1 MVNKANKINR
11 IIGRYS
17 AINISN
23 SGGTEEIAR
32 YLNNIYECEI
42 SYEEK
47 ISLKNIMNLFKHKDS
62 KVFLLGASKI
72 FILKFLFSTLIF
84 KCNPSVVYIKT
95 TNKVNKK
102 DLILR
107 LLLLYVFKKVN
118 VADLDG
124 SYFQVFP
131 SHRKMTI
138 NIPELVNVNLKSK
151 NILDSCIKL
160 NARDIDIG
168 YIGRVDDEKGFFE
181 VIEILQDIRLKDYK
195 KLCDILI
202 WDDKKDIQIINDIK
216 NKNIPS
222 LIFNTNFKSTNS
234 LPNYQNIKAVIL
246 PYRNFNSTIRVPLV
260 IFESLSAECLVFLPK
275 WIMEDKEILKLINE
289 FHNINKKEEKS
300 LFFYD
305 KRDDLIG
312 LLEQELV
319 NISEKT
325 Y

>member
-11 IIGRYS
+11 IIGRSS

-32 YLNNIYECEI
+32 YIHNIYDCEI
-42 SYEEK
+42 FYEEK
-47 ISLKNIMNLFKHKDS
+47 ISFKDTINFLKDKDT
-62 KVFLLGASKI
+62 KIFLLGASKI
-72 FILKFLFSTLIF
+72 FILRFFLSTLIF
-84 KCNPSVVYIKT
+84 KCKPSVIFIKT
-95 TNKVNKK
+95 TNKVNQK

-107 LLLLYVFKKVN
+107 FLLLYIFKKIN

-138 NIPELVNVNLKSK
+138 NIPELVNVNLNSK
-151 NILDSCIKL
+151 NILDSFIKL

-181 VIEILQDIRLKDYK
+181 AIEIFEDIRLKDYK

-202 WDDKKDIQIINDIK
+202 WDDKKDTQIISDIK
-216 NKNIPS
+216 NKNISS
-222 LIFNTNFKSTNS
+222 LIFNTNFKSLNS
-234 LPNYQNIKAVIL
+234 LPSYQNIKAVVL
-246 PYRNFNSTIRVPLV
+246 PYKNFNSTIRVPLV
-260 IFESLSAECLVFLPK
+260 IFEALSAECLVFLPK
-275 WIMEDKEILKLINE
+275 WIKEDKEVLKLINE
-289 FHNINKKEEKS
+289 FQNINKKEEKN

-305 KRDDLIG
+305 KRDDLIN
-312 LLEQELV
+312 LLNQELV
-319 NISEKT
+319 NISEKI